1 MRSARSART
10 KDAPSRFYRG
20 NRSSGARVMM
30 GASILAAGYCPAHHP
45 VRCPHI
51 LLNANPT
58 VESSFLKK
66 GPDIIGAERTRGL
79 RGWLDRRY
87 HLTPLFEFL
96 RHKEVPLGSHW
107 MGWYYLGG
115 ITMFFFIVQVVTGV
129 LLLMYYQPG
138 EATAY
143 ESIRFL
149 TTKVPFGWLIRSI
162 HSWSAHLM
170 IISLTLHMFSTMM
183 LKAYRP
189 PREVTWVSGYLLF
202 LLTLGFG
209 FSGYLL
215 PWNKLAYFATTVG
228 TNIVRSV
235 PLLGNWLLEVLRGGQ
250 DVTINTLYRFFAAHV
265 VILPLAFVGLIG
277 LHLLLIQRQG
287 MAPPIG
293 EKVAP
298 RGMKFFPSF
307 AVRDVLLWLACL
319 VLLLTLTV
327 FLPYGPGI
335 PGMDWELGEKAN
347 PMAPAYP
354 GIKPEWYFLWEYQL
368 LKEFPPHLFGLEG
381 PQVCLFLIAVLF
393 GIWAIIPWLDRRA
406 YHNKP
411 SPAFSDFGWAAILF
425 LTYLTLSGWD
435 IGGGV
440 AGSEVASMRN
450 IARVCAW
457 WTLAAGGAV
466 ILVRYWLYEDRWF
479 LLTGAALLQVVLHGL
494 VGMWYLPAGLISVV
508 VATIAIT
515 IARMIGSP
523 ANSRDAT

>member
-1 MRSARSART
+1 
-10 KDAPSRFYRG
+10 
-20 NRSSGARVMM
+20 
-30 GASILAAGYCPAHHP
+30 
-45 VRCPHI
+45 
-51 LLNANPT
+51 
-58 VESSFLKK
+58 
-66 GPDIIGAERTRGL
+66 
-79 RGWLDRRY
+79 
-87 HLTPLFEFL
+87 
-96 RHKEVPLGSHW
+96 

-115 ITMFFFIVQVVTGV
+115 VTMFFFIVQVITGV

-138 EATAY
+138 EATSY

-189 PREVTWVSGYLLF
+189 PREITWVSGYLLF

-228 TNIVRSV
+228 TNIVQSV
-235 PLLGNWLLEVLRGGQ
+235 PLLGDWLLQVLRGGH
-250 DVTINTLYRFFAAHV
+250 DVTINTLYRFFAGHV

-287 MAPPIG
+287 MAPPVG
-293 EKVAP
+293 ATTAP

-307 AVRDVLLWLACL
+307 ALRDLLLWFACL
-319 VLLLTLTV
+319 MLLAILAV

-335 PGMDWELGEKAN
+335 PGMDWELGEKAD
-347 PMAPAYP
+347 PFAPAYP

-381 PQVCLFLIAVLF
+381 PQVCLFLIAILF

-406 YHNKP
+406 YRNLH
-411 SPAFSDFGWAAILF
+411 SPAFSDLGWAAILF
-425 LTYLTLSGWD
+425 LTYLTLKGWD
-435 IGGGV
+435 IGAKSGSDDPASLQNV
-440 AGSEVASMRN
+440 ARL
-450 IARVCAW
+450 CAW
-457 WTLAAGGAV
+457 WTLGAGAV
-466 ILVRYWLYEDRWF
+466 VVIVRAWRFEHRWF
-479 LLTGAALLQVVLHGL
+479 ILTGAALLHITLHGL
-494 VGMWYLPAGLISVV
+494 LGFSYLVAALISVIAAGV
-508 VATIAIT
+508 VIVATFFLGRVNRSA
-515 IARMIGSP
+515 A
-523 ANSRDAT
+523 A

>member
-1 MRSARSART
+1 MPNERE
-10 KDAPSRFYRG
+10 DRG
-20 NRSSGARVMM
+20 G
-30 GASILAAGYCPAHHP
+30 
-45 VRCPHI
+45 
-51 LLNANPT
+51 LL
-58 VESSFLKK
+58 
-66 GPDIIGAERTRGL
+66 
-79 RGWLDRRY
+79 GWIERRY
-87 HLTPLFEFL
+87 HVTPLFEFL

-115 ITMFFFIVQVVTGV
+115 VTMFFFIVQVITGV
-129 LLLMYYQPG
+129 LLLMYFQPG

-170 IISLTLHMFSTMM
+170 IISLVLHMFSTMM

-189 PREVTWVSGYLLF
+189 PRELTWVSGYLLF

-228 TNIVRSV
+228 TNIVQSV
-235 PLLGNWLLEVLRGGQ
+235 PLLGPWLLQVLRGGQ

-265 VILPLAFVGLIG
+265 VILPLAFVGIIA

-287 MAPPIG
+287 MAAPVG
-293 EKVAP
+293 ATRAP

-307 AVRDVLLWLACL
+307 AVRDLLLWLACL
-319 VLLLTLTV
+319 MLLITLAV

-335 PGMDWELGEKAN
+335 PGMDWELGEKAD
-347 PMAPAYP
+347 PFAPAYP

-381 PQVCLFLIAVLF
+381 PQVCLFVIAILL
-393 GIWAIIPWLDRRA
+393 GIWMIIPWLDRRA
-406 YHNKP
+406 YRNKA

-425 LTYLTLSGWD
+425 LVYLTLMGWD
-435 IGGGV
+435 IGGG
-440 AGSEVASMRN
+440 ANADDPTALHR
-450 IARVCAW
+450 IARICAG
-457 WTLAAGGAV
+457 WTLAAGAV
-466 ILVRYWLYEDRWF
+466 VIIVRIWRYQHRWF
-479 LLTGAALLQVVLHGL
+479 LLTGAALLQVALHGL
-494 VGMWYLPAGLISVV
+494 LGISYLIAGTISAVTAFVLI
-508 VATIAIT
+508 VAMFFLGRRTT
-515 IARMIGSP
+515 
-523 ANSRDAT
+523 

>member
-1 MRSARSART
+1 MKINNT
-10 KDAPSRFYRG
+10 ENRG
-20 NRSSGARVMM
+20 
-30 GASILAAGYCPAHHP
+30 
-45 VRCPHI
+45 
-51 LLNANPT
+51 
-58 VESSFLKK
+58 
-66 GPDIIGAERTRGL
+66 GL

-87 HLTPLFEFL
+87 QVTPLFEFL
-96 RHKEVPLGSHW
+96 RHKEVPIGTHW

-115 ITMFFFIVQVVTGV
+115 ITMFFFVVQVITGV
-129 LLLMYYQPG
+129 LLLMYFQPG

-149 TTKVPFGWLIRSI
+149 TTKVPFGWLIRSM

-189 PREVTWVSGYLLF
+189 PREITWVSGYLLF

-228 TNIVRSV
+228 TNIVASV
-235 PLLGNWLLEVLRGGQ
+235 PVLGQWLLQVLRGGQ

-277 LHLLLIQRQG
+277 MHLLLIQRQG
-287 MAPPIG
+287 MAPPVG
-293 EKVAP
+293 KAVAP

-307 AVRDVLLWLACL
+307 ALRDLLLWLACL
-319 VLLLTLTV
+319 MLLLALTV

-347 PMAPAYP
+347 PMEPAYP

-381 PQVCLFLIAVLF
+381 PQVCLFMIGILF
-393 GIWAIIPWLDRRA
+393 GIWAIVPWLDRRA
-406 YHNKP
+406 YRNQY
-411 SPAFSDFGWAAILF
+411 SPGFTDLGWAAILF
-425 LTYLTLSGWD
+425 LTFLTLAGWD
-435 IGGGV
+435 IGAGG
-440 AGSEVASMRN
+440 ASSELASIHN
-450 IARVCAW
+450 AARVCAW
-457 WTLAAGGAV
+457 WTLAAGVV
-466 ILVRYWLYEDRWF
+466 IIIVRIWVYQHRWF
-479 LLTGAALLQVVLHGL
+479 VLTGAALLHVALHGL
-494 VGMWYLPAGLISVV
+494 AGLSYLAAGTISLA
-508 VATIAIT
+508 VAAFIAAT
-515 IARMIGSP
+515 MRLLRP
-523 ANSRDAT
+523 RNSGNPT

>member
-1 MRSARSART
+1 
-10 KDAPSRFYRG
+10 
-20 NRSSGARVMM
+20 
-30 GASILAAGYCPAHHP
+30 
-45 VRCPHI
+45 
-51 LLNANPT
+51 
-58 VESSFLKK
+58 
-66 GPDIIGAERTRGL
+66 
-79 RGWLDRRY
+79 
-87 HLTPLFEFL
+87 
-96 RHKEVPLGSHW
+96 
-107 MGWYYLGG
+107 
-115 ITMFFFIVQVVTGV
+115 
-129 LLLMYYQPG
+129 
-138 EATAY
+138 
-143 ESIRFL
+143 
-149 TTKVPFGWLIRSI
+149 
-162 HSWSAHLM
+162 M

-228 TNIVRSV
+228 TNIVKSV

-250 DVTINTLYRFFAAHV
+250 DVTINTLYRFYAAHV
-265 VILPLAFVGLIG
+265 VILPLTLVGLIG

-319 VLLLTLTV
+319 TLVLTLTV

-381 PQVCLFLIAVLF
+381 PQVCLFLIAILF

-411 SPAFSDFGWAAILF
+411 SPAFTDFGWAAILF
-425 LTYLTLSGWD
+425 LTYLTLMGWD
-435 IGGGV
+435 IGARGITDELAAMHNV
-440 AGSEVASMRN
+440 
-450 IARVCAW
+450 ARVCAL
-457 WTLAAGGAV
+457 WTLAAGAV
-466 ILVRYWLYEDRWF
+466 VIFVRYWVYEDRWF
-479 LLTGAALLQVVLHGL
+479 ILTGAVLLHVALHGL
-494 VGMWYLPAGLISVV
+494 AGVPYLLAGSIAVAVAVV
-508 VATIAIT
+508 VIAIST
-515 IARMIGSP
+515 MTRLRTDS
-523 ANSRDAT
+523 SDAG

>member
-1 MRSARSART
+1 MPLLSHQNKKPEA
-10 KDAPSRFYRG
+10 
-20 NRSSGARVMM
+20 SGA
-30 GASILAAGYCPAHHP
+30 GKGGG
-45 VRCPHI
+45 
-51 LLNANPT
+51 LL
-58 VESSFLKK
+58 
-66 GPDIIGAERTRGL
+66 
-79 RGWLDRRY
+79 GWLDRRFQI
-87 HLTPLFEFL
+87 TPLIEFL
-96 RHKEVPLGSHW
+96 SHKQVPLGTHW

-115 ITMFFFIVQVVTGV
+115 ITMFFFIVQVITGV
-129 LLLMYYQPG
+129 LLLMYFQPG

-170 IISLTLHMFSTMM
+170 IISLVLHMFSTMM

-189 PREVTWVSGYLLF
+189 PRELTWVSGYLLF

-235 PLLGNWLLEVLRGGQ
+235 PVLGDWLLQVLRGGQ

-265 VILPLAFVGLIG
+265 VILPLAFVGLIS
-277 LHLLLIQRQG
+277 LHLLFIQRQG
-287 MAPPIG
+287 MALPVG
-293 EKVAP
+293 TQVAP

-307 AVRDVLLWLACL
+307 AMRDVLLWLACL
-319 VLLLTLTV
+319 MLLLSLAV

-335 PGMDWELGEKAN
+335 PGMDWELGSKAN

-368 LKEFPPHLFGLEG
+368 LKEFPPHLFGLPG
-381 PQVCLFLIAVLF
+381 PQVCLFLIALLF

-406 YHNKP
+406 ARNKS

-425 LTYLTLSGWD
+425 LTYLTLMGWD
-435 IGGGV
+435 IGASGAGNDV
-440 AGSEVASMRN
+440 ALVQRS
-450 IARVCAW
+450 ARVCAW
-457 WTLAAGGAV
+457 YTLAGGAV
-466 ILVRYWLYEDRWF
+466 VIVFRYWWFEHRWF
-479 LLTGAALLQVVLHGL
+479 VLTGAALLQVVLHGL
-494 VGMWYLPAGLISVV
+494 VGLSYLLAGLISFV
-508 VATIAIT
+508 IAVIL
-515 IARMIGSP
+515 AAVSYFMRP
-523 ANSRDAT
+523 RAAEEDAS